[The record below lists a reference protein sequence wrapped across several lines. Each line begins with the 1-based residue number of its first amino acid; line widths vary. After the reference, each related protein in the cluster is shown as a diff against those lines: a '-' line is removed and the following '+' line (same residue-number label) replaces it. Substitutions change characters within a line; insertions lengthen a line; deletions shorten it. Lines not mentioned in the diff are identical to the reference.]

1 MMEKKKDL
9 ETSEANSLKQYK
21 ERRESEKTVSSLH
34 YRGHLEVTN
43 FNYSIFVKWTELNW
57 PDLFNNVI
65 LVYQG

>member
-34 YRGHLEVTN
+34 YSGPFEVTN
-43 FNYSIFVKWTELNW
+43 FNYRIFVKWTELNW
-57 PDLFNNVI
+57 PDLCSSVI
-65 LVYQG
+65 FVNQG